1 MQHSIS
7 VFGLGYV
14 GCVTAAC
21 LAKAGYQVIGV
32 DINPEKVG
40 MINEGKSP
48 IVEPGLEK
56 LIGRL
61 VMDGRLRAT
70 SSCQEAVDASE
81 MAFLCVGTPGDRH
94 GQLQLD
100 ALERVCREAGQALK
114 GNKRRFT
121 VVVRSTVLPGTTE
134 QTVFPAL
141 LSGAGEASGKW
152 LRVASNPEFMREGTA
167 LADFSRPPFTL
178 VGCDDEDTAT
188 LLRSVYAGV
197 DAPFVKTQLRT
208 AETVKYVSNAYHA
221 LKICFA
227 NEIGDTCA
235 ALGVDAQEVMR
246 IFCLDDKLNISK
258 AYLRPGFAF
267 GGSCLPK
274 DIKALLYAARHANVD
289 VPLLDAI
296 LPSNQAQI
304 AQGIAAV
311 LATGKKRIGIFGL
324 AFKPDT
330 DDLRESPMV
339 ALVEALIGKGCDV
352 RIYDRNVA
360 IARLV
365 GANRRYIVEEIPH
378 ISTLMCE
385 QASELISHAEV
396 LVIGSADPDANLVL
410 RSASPDQVIVD
421 LTRSALRPE
430 ASADAEADS
439 KAEGKAEPKTE
450 PEAEGKAVP
459 ETKAQ
464 RAA

>member
-1 MQHSIS
+1 MQHVISI
-7 VFGLGYV
+7 FGLGYV

-21 LAKAGYQVIGV
+21 LAEAGCQVIGV
-32 DINPEKVG
+32 DLNPEKVG

-56 LIGRL
+56 LING
-61 VMDGRLRAT
+61 MAMGGRLRAT
-70 SSCQEAVDASE
+70 SSCQEAIDASE
-81 MAFLCVGTPGDRH
+81 MAFLCVGTPGDQN
-94 GQLQLD
+94 GQLQLE
-100 ALERVCREAGQALK
+100 ALERVCREIGQALK
-114 GNKRRFT
+114 GKTRRFT
-121 VVVRSTVLPGTTE
+121 VVVRSTVLPGTVE

-141 LSGAGEASGKW
+141 LSGAGEASRKW
-152 LRVASNPEFMREGTA
+152 LRVASNPEFMREGNA
-167 LADFSRPPFTL
+167 LEDFSRPPFTL

-188 LLRSVYAGV
+188 LLRSVYVGV
-197 DAPFVKTQLRT
+197 AAPFVRTQLRT

-235 ALGVDAQEVMR
+235 ALDVDAQEVMR

-274 DIKALLYAARHANVD
+274 DIKALLYAARHANVA

-304 AQGIAAV
+304 AQAIAAV

-365 GANRRYIVEEIPH
+365 GANRRFIVEEIPH
-378 ISTLMCE
+378 ISNLMCE
-385 QASELISHAEV
+385 QVSELVSHAEV

-410 RSASPDQVIVD
+410 QSASPDQIIVD
-421 LTRSALRPE
+421 LTRGALKLKANAAGEKE
-430 ASADAEADS
+430 A
-439 KAEGKAEPKTE
+439 KIEPR
-450 PEAEGKAVP
+450 A
-459 ETKAQ
+459 KAQ
-464 RAA
+464 KAA